1 MNSIHMTFF
10 PLRSSALI
18 SGLIFCGCSGYTG
31 PRSVVNEDPAVK
43 IPQIRKAVDAGDRSV
58 EPQLVK
64 DLDSND
70 AAVRFYAI
78 EALARLNG
86 GEKFDYDWTL
96 DDRHARKPA
105 IDKWQAHLANGST
118 TRIAP

>member
-1 MNSIHMTFF
+1 MHSIPRHLLPVCSWTT
-10 PLRSSALI
+10 LCLVI
-18 SGLIFCGCSGYTG
+18 CGCSGYTG
-31 PRSVVNEDPAVK
+31 PRSVLNDDPAVK
-43 IPQIRKAVDAGDRSV
+43 IPQIRRAVDSGDHSV

-86 GEKFDYDWTL
+86 DQRLGYDWTVA
-96 DDRHARKPA
+96 DRHARAPF
-105 IDKWQAHLANGST
+105 
-118 TRIAP
+118 IADWGKLVARNAEASR